1 MIVMTELIKSC
12 SHEKV
17 AAAAVASIGSGF
29 QRLIGD
35 AASARNL
42 EVGSYA
48 AFCVR
53 RFAHEAEECDW
64 QDLAQRVEGED
75 MPILAGLRYI
85 LEISLPADLRR
96 ISAAVHERHVER
108 QRLWRSNHS
117 A

>member
-12 SHEKV
+12 SHDKV

-29 QRLIGD
+29 QRLISD

-42 EVGSYA
+42 EAGAYA
-48 AFCVR
+48 AACVR
-53 RFAHEAEECDW
+53 RFAREADEHDW
-64 QDLAQRVEGED
+64 QELAQTVAGED
-75 MPILAGLRYI
+75 MPILAGLRHI

-96 ISAAVHERHVER
+96 ISAAVHERRVER
-108 QRLWRSNHS
+108 LRHWRSNHS